1 MIHKLL
7 KIENVG
13 TFVKVDFNT
22 PNWNGVFQK
31 YNAIYADNGCGKTT
45 FTQLLKSCKSMRN
58 AQELEERK
66 TLDSSSTIKVI
77 YINDNKKQCNYSNAK
92 WNYYDDKSDIFDSY
106 YIEDNVYIMTL
117 GNYAEPG
124 SYYEIVVGTEA
135 IKTYKDIISLV
146 QRRKRETAKRKNW
159 KAHLKEVDS
168 NEDLNILQAK
178 ITASQ
183 ILSKEIGKKIK
194 ELEEKQSKEAEEFG
208 QKYLYSI
215 NNYLLRLGTDLQI
228 TKLNKKATK
237 FVYYIKI
244 GSHDIRSDS
253 TSKSLRHTLSEGEKN
268 CLAFAFFLARLDLR
282 DDIEQRSIVFDDPIS
297 SLDNNRRGVT
307 LNMLT
312 RLAKTCKQFVLLS
325 HDMKFIKDFK
335 SKIVETQVLKIVKT
349 KDSSQIIPFDIERE
363 TLTGIFKDIMVIKE
377 FADKGELSNH
387 KPRDVVRCIRP
398 VLEGFIRLKYYLHID
413 EGEWLGDF
421 IKKIK
426 DSKEGDAFYQ
436 QKKNIVDIEDLND
449 YSKTYHHANPNC
461 LEEPIVSS
469 ELQGYCKLLF
479 KVIEKI

>member
-13 TFVKVDFNT
+13 TFVKVEFNT
-22 PNWNGVFQK
+22 PNWNGEFKK

-45 FTQLLKSCKSMRN
+45 FTQLLKSCKSMRD

-66 TLDSSSTIKVI
+66 TLDSSSAIEVI

-106 YIEDNVYIMTL
+106 YIEDNVYIITL

-159 KAHLKEVDS
+159 KARLKEMDS
-168 NEDLNILQAK
+168 NDDLNILQAK
-178 ITASQ
+178 IIASLN
-183 ILSKEIGKKIK
+183 LSKEIGKKIK

-268 CLAFAFFLARLDLR
+268 CLAFAFFLARLELR

-297 SLDNNRRGVT
+297 SLDNNRRGAT
-307 LNMLT
+307 LNLLT

-325 HDMKFIKDFK
+325 HDMKFVKDFK

-349 KDSSQIIPFDIERE
+349 KDSSQIIPFDIERA
-363 TLTGIFKDIMVIKE
+363 TLTGIFKDIMVLKE

-398 VLEGFIRLKYYLHID
+398 VLEGFIRLKYYLQID
-413 EGEWLGDF
+413 KGEWLGDF

-436 QKKNIVDIEDLND
+436 QQKNLVDIEDLND

>member
-13 TFVKVDFNT
+13 TFVKVEFNT
-22 PNWNGVFQK
+22 PNWNGEFKK
-31 YNAIYADNGCGKTT
+31 YNAIYTDNGCGKTT
-45 FTQLLKSCKSMRN
+45 FTQLLKSCKSMRD

-66 TLDSSSTIKVI
+66 TLDSSSAIEVI

-106 YIEDNVYIMTL
+106 YIEENVYIITL

-159 KAHLKEVDS
+159 KARLKEMDS
-168 NEDLNILQAK
+168 NDDLNILQAK
-178 ITASQ
+178 IIASQ
-183 ILSKEIGKKIK
+183 NLSKEIGKKIK

-244 GSHDIRSDS
+244 VSHDIRSDS

-268 CLAFAFFLARLDLR
+268 CLAFAFFLARLELR

-297 SLDNNRRGVT
+297 SLDNNRRGAT

-325 HDMKFIKDFK
+325 HDMKFVKDFK

-349 KDSSQIIPFDIERE
+349 KDSSQIIPFDIERA
-363 TLTGIFKDIMVIKE
+363 TLTGVFKDIMVLKE

-398 VLEGFIRLKYYLHID
+398 VLEGFI
-413 EGEWLGDF
+413 
-421 IKKIK
+421 
-426 DSKEGDAFYQ
+426 
-436 QKKNIVDIEDLND
+436 
-449 YSKTYHHANPNC
+449 
-461 LEEPIVSS
+461 
-469 ELQGYCKLLF
+469 
-479 KVIEKI
+479 

>member
-13 TFVKVDFNT
+13 TFVKVEFNT
-22 PNWNGVFQK
+22 PNWNGEFKK

-45 FTQLLKSCKSMRN
+45 FTQLLKSCKSMRD
-58 AQELEERK
+58 AQELEKRK
-66 TLDSSSTIKVI
+66 TLDSSSAIEVI

-106 YIEDNVYIMTL
+106 YIEDNVYIITL

-159 KAHLKEVDS
+159 KARLKEMDS
-168 NEDLNILQAK
+168 NDDLNILQAK
-178 ITASQ
+178 IIASLN
-183 ILSKEIGKKIK
+183 LSKEIGKKIK

-268 CLAFAFFLARLDLR
+268 CLAFAFFLARLELR
-282 DDIEQRSIVFDDPIS
+282 DDIEKRSIVFDDPIS
-297 SLDNNRRGVT
+297 SLDNNRRGAT
-307 LNMLT
+307 LNLLT

-325 HDMKFIKDFK
+325 HDMKFVKDFK

-349 KDSSQIIPFDIERE
+349 KDSSQIIPFDIERA
-363 TLTGIFKDIMVIKE
+363 TLTGIFKDIMVLKE

-436 QKKNIVDIEDLND
+436 QQKNLVDIEDLND

>member
-13 TFVKVDFNT
+13 TFVKVEFNT
-22 PNWNGVFQK
+22 PNWNGEFKK

-45 FTQLLKSCKSMRN
+45 FTQLLKSCKSMRD
-58 AQELEERK
+58 AKELEERK
-66 TLDSSSTIKVI
+66 TLDSSSAIEVI
-77 YINDNKKQCNYSNAK
+77 YINDNKKQCNYSKAK

-106 YIEDNVYIMTL
+106 YIEDNVYIITL
-117 GNYAEPG
+117 GNYTEPG

-159 KAHLKEVDS
+159 KARLKEMDS
-168 NEDLNILQAK
+168 NDDLNILQAK
-178 ITASQ
+178 IIASQ
-183 ILSKEIGKKIK
+183 KLSKEIGKKIK

-268 CLAFAFFLARLDLR
+268 CLAFAFFLARLELR

-297 SLDNNRRGVT
+297 SLDNNRRGAT

-349 KDSSQIIPFDIERE
+349 KDSSQIIPFDIERA
-363 TLTGIFKDIMVIKE
+363 TLTGIFKDIMVLKE

-436 QKKNIVDIEDLND
+436 QQKNLVDIEDLND

>member
-1 MIHKLL
+1 
-7 KIENVG
+7 
-13 TFVKVDFNT
+13 
-22 PNWNGVFQK
+22 
-31 YNAIYADNGCGKTT
+31 
-45 FTQLLKSCKSMRN
+45 MRD

-66 TLDSSSTIKVI
+66 TLDSSSAIEVI

-106 YIEDNVYIMTL
+106 YIEDNVYIITL

-146 QRRKRETAKRKNW
+146 QRRKRETAERKNW
-159 KAHLKEVDS
+159 KARLKEMDS
-168 NEDLNILQAK
+168 NDDLNILQTK
-178 ITASQ
+178 IIASLN
-183 ILSKEIGKKIK
+183 LSKEIGKKIK

-268 CLAFAFFLARLDLR
+268 CLAFAFFLARLELR

-297 SLDNNRRGVT
+297 SLDNNRRGAT
-307 LNMLT
+307 LNLLT

-325 HDMKFIKDFK
+325 HDMKFVKDFK

-349 KDSSQIIPFDIERE
+349 KDSSQIIPFDIERA
-363 TLTGIFKDIMVIKE
+363 TLTGIFKDIMVLKE

-398 VLEGFIRLKYYLHID
+398 VLECFIRLKYYLHID

-426 DSKEGDAFYQ
+426 ASKEGDAFYQ
-436 QKKNIVDIEDLND
+436 QQKNLVDIEDLND

>member
-13 TFVKVDFNT
+13 TFVKVEFNT
-22 PNWNGVFQK
+22 PNWNGEFKK

-45 FTQLLKSCKSMRN
+45 FTQLLKSCKSMRD

-66 TLDSSSTIKVI
+66 TLDSSSAIEVI

-106 YIEDNVYIMTL
+106 YIEDNVYIITL

-159 KAHLKEVDS
+159 KARLKEMDS
-168 NEDLNILQAK
+168 NNDLNILQAK
-178 ITASQ
+178 IIASLN
-183 ILSKEIGKKIK
+183 LSKEIGKKIK
-194 ELEEKQSKEAEEFG
+194 ELEVKQSKEAEEFG

-215 NNYLLRLGTDLQI
+215 NNYLFRLGTDLQI

-268 CLAFAFFLARLDLR
+268 CLAFAFFLARLELR

-297 SLDNNRRGVT
+297 SLDNNRRGAT
-307 LNMLT
+307 LNLLT

-325 HDMKFIKDFK
+325 HDMKFVKDFK
-335 SKIVETQVLKIVKT
+335 SKNVETQVLKIVKT
-349 KDSSQIIPFDIERE
+349 KDSSQIIPFDIERA
-363 TLTGIFKDIMVIKE
+363 TLTGIFKDIMVLKE

-436 QKKNIVDIEDLND
+436 QQKNLVDIEDLND

>member
-13 TFVKVDFNT
+13 TFVKVEFNT
-22 PNWNGVFQK
+22 PNWNGEFKK

-45 FTQLLKSCKSMRN
+45 FTQLLKSCKSMRD

-66 TLDSSSTIKVI
+66 TLDSSSAIEVI

-106 YIEDNVYIMTL
+106 YIEDNVYIITL
-117 GNYAEPG
+117 GDYAEPG

-159 KAHLKEVDS
+159 KARLKEMDS
-168 NEDLNILQAK
+168 NDDLNILQAK
-178 ITASQ
+178 IIASQ
-183 ILSKEIGKKIK
+183 NLSKEISKKIK

-215 NNYLLRLGTDLQI
+215 NKYLLRLGTDLQI

-268 CLAFAFFLARLDLR
+268 CLAFAFFLARLELR

-297 SLDNNRRGVT
+297 SLDNNRRGAT

-349 KDSSQIIPFDIERE
+349 NDSSQIIPFDIERA
-363 TLTGIFKDIMVIKE
+363 TLTGIFKDIMVLKE

-436 QKKNIVDIEDLND
+436 QQKNLVDIEDLND

>member
-13 TFVKVDFNT
+13 TFVKVEFNT
-22 PNWNGVFQK
+22 PNWNGEFKK

-45 FTQLLKSCKSMRN
+45 FTQLLKSCKSMRD

-66 TLDSSSTIKVI
+66 TLDSSSAIEVI

-106 YIEDNVYIMTL
+106 YIEDNVYIITL
-117 GNYAEPG
+117 GNYAKPG

-159 KAHLKEVDS
+159 KARLKEMDS
-168 NEDLNILQAK
+168 NDDLNILQAK
-178 ITASQ
+178 IIASQ
-183 ILSKEIGKKIK
+183 NLSKEIGKKIK

-215 NNYLLRLGTDLQI
+215 NNYLLRLGTDIQI

-268 CLAFAFFLARLDLR
+268 CLAFAFFLARLELR

-297 SLDNNRRGVT
+297 SLDNNRRGAT

-349 KDSSQIIPFDIERE
+349 KDSSQIIPFDIERA
-363 TLTGIFKDIMVIKE
+363 TLTGIFKDIMVLKE

-436 QKKNIVDIEDLND
+436 QQKNLVDIEDLND

>member
-13 TFVKVDFNT
+13 TFVKVEFNT
-22 PNWNGVFQK
+22 PNWNGEFKK

-45 FTQLLKSCKSMRN
+45 FTQLLKSCKSMRD
-58 AQELEERK
+58 AKELEERK
-66 TLDSSSTIKVI
+66 TLDSSSAIEVI
-77 YINDNKKQCNYSNAK
+77 YINDNKKQCNYSKAK

-106 YIEDNVYIMTL
+106 YIEDNVYIITL
-117 GNYAEPG
+117 GNYTEPG

-159 KAHLKEVDS
+159 KARLKEMDS
-168 NEDLNILQAK
+168 NDDLNIFQAK
-178 ITASQ
+178 IIASQ
-183 ILSKEIGKKIK
+183 NLSKEIGKKIK

-268 CLAFAFFLARLDLR
+268 CLAFAFFLARLELR

-297 SLDNNRRGVT
+297 SLDNNRRGAT

-349 KDSSQIIPFDIERE
+349 KDSSQIIPFDIERA
-363 TLTGIFKDIMVIKE
+363 TLTGIFKDIMVLKE

-426 DSKEGDAFYQ
+426 DSKEGDAFYKQ
-436 QKKNIVDIEDLND
+436 QKNLVDIEDLND

-469 ELQGYCKLLF
+469 ELKGYCKLLF

>member
-13 TFVKVDFNT
+13 TFVKVEFNT
-22 PNWNGVFQK
+22 PNWNGEFKK
-31 YNAIYADNGCGKTT
+31 YNAIYADNGCSKTT
-45 FTQLLKSCKSMRN
+45 FTQLLKSCKSMRD

-66 TLDSSSTIKVI
+66 TFDSSSAIEVI
-77 YINDNKKQCNYSNAK
+77 YINGNKKQCNYSNAK

-106 YIEDNVYIMTL
+106 YIEDNVYIITL

-159 KAHLKEVDS
+159 KACLKEMDS
-168 NEDLNILQAK
+168 NDDLNILQAK
-178 ITASQ
+178 IIASQ
-183 ILSKEIGKKIK
+183 NLSKEIGKKIK
-194 ELEEKQSKEAEEFG
+194 EFEEKQSKEAEEFG

-268 CLAFAFFLARLDLR
+268 CLAFAFFLARLELR

-297 SLDNNRRGVT
+297 SLDNNRRGAT

-349 KDSSQIIPFDIERE
+349 KDSSQIIPFDIERA
-363 TLTGIFKDIMVIKE
+363 TLTGIFKDIMVLKE

-426 DSKEGDAFYQ
+426 NSKEGDAFYQ
-436 QKKNIVDIEDLND
+436 QQKNLVDIEDLND

>member
-13 TFVKVDFNT
+13 TFVKVEFNT
-22 PNWNGVFQK
+22 PNWNGEFKK

-45 FTQLLKSCKSMRN
+45 FTQLLKSCKSMRD
-58 AQELEERK
+58 AQELEKRK
-66 TLDSSSTIKVI
+66 TLDSSSAIEVI

-106 YIEDNVYIMTL
+106 YIEDNVYIITL

-135 IKTYKDIISLV
+135 IKTYKDIKSLV
-146 QRRKRETAKRKNW
+146 QRRKRETVKRKNW
-159 KAHLKEVDS
+159 KARLKEMDS
-168 NEDLNILQAK
+168 NDDLNILQAK
-178 ITASQ
+178 IIASLD
-183 ILSKEIGKKIK
+183 LSKEIGKKIK

-268 CLAFAFFLARLDLR
+268 CLAFAFFLARLELR

-297 SLDNNRRGVT
+297 SLDNNRRGAT

-349 KDSSQIIPFDIERE
+349 KDSSQIIPFDIERA
-363 TLTGIFKDIMVIKE
+363 TLTGIFKDIMVLKE

-436 QKKNIVDIEDLND
+436 QQKKF
-449 YSKTYHHANPNC
+449 S
-461 LEEPIVSS
+461 
-469 ELQGYCKLLF
+469 
-479 KVIEKI
+479 

>member
-13 TFVKVDFNT
+13 TFVKVEFNT
-22 PNWNGVFQK
+22 PNWNGEFKK

-66 TLDSSSTIKVI
+66 TFDSSSAIEVI

-92 WNYYDDKSDIFDSY
+92 WNYYDNKSDIFDSY
-106 YIEDNVYIMTL
+106 YIEDNVYIITL

-159 KAHLKEVDS
+159 KARLKEMDS
-168 NEDLNILQAK
+168 NDDLNILQAK
-178 ITASQ
+178 IIASQ
-183 ILSKEIGKKIK
+183 NLSKEIGKKIK

-208 QKYLYSI
+208 QNYLYSI

-268 CLAFAFFLARLDLR
+268 CLAFAFFLARLELR

-297 SLDNNRRGVT
+297 SLDNNRRGAT

-349 KDSSQIIPFDIERE
+349 KDSSQIIPFDIERA
-363 TLTGIFKDIMVIKE
+363 TLTGIFKDIMVLKE

-426 DSKEGDAFYQ
+426 DSKEGDALPAA
-436 QKKNIVDIEDLND
+436 KKF
-449 YSKTYHHANPNC
+449 S
-461 LEEPIVSS
+461 
-469 ELQGYCKLLF
+469 
-479 KVIEKI
+479 

>member
-13 TFVKVDFNT
+13 SFVKAEFNT

-31 YNAIYADNGCGKTT
+31 CNAIYADNGCGKTT
-45 FTQLLKSCKSMRN
+45 LTQLLKSCKSARY

-66 TLDSSSTIKVI
+66 TLDATSAIEVI
-77 YINDNKKQCNYSNAK
+77 YINENKKQCNYSNAK
-92 WNYYDDKSDIFDSY
+92 WNYYDDKADIFDSY
-106 YIEDNVYIMTL
+106 YIEDNVYIITL

-146 QRRKRETAKRKNW
+146 QKRKRETAKRKKW
-159 KAHLKEVDS
+159 KSQIKEMDS
-168 NEDLNILQAK
+168 NEDSNILHAK
-178 ITASQ
+178 IIASQ
-183 ILSKEIGKKIK
+183 NLSKEIGKKIK

-208 QKYLYSI
+208 KKYLCSI

-228 TKLNKKATK
+228 TKLNKKASK

-253 TSKSLRHTLSEGEKN
+253 TTKSLRHTLSEGEKN
-268 CLAFAFFLARLDLR
+268 CLAFAFFLARLDMRNDL
-282 DDIEQRSIVFDDPIS
+282 EQWSIVFDDPIS
-297 SLDNNRRGVT
+297 SLDNNRRGIT
-307 LNMLT
+307 LNILT
-312 RLAKTCKQFVLLS
+312 RLAKTCKQFIMLS

-335 SKIVETQVLKIVKT
+335 LKVAETQVLKIVKT
-349 KDSSQIIPFDIERE
+349 KESSQIIPFDIERA
-363 TLTGIFKDIMVIKE
+363 TLTGIFKDVMVLKE
-377 FADKGELSNH
+377 FADKGDLSNH

-398 VLEGFIRLKYYLHID
+398 VLEGFIRLKYYLHIE

-421 IKKIK
+421 IKKIR
-426 DSKEGDAFYQ
+426 DSKEGDAFYPQ
-436 QKKNIVDIEDLND
+436 QKNFVDIEDLND
-449 YSKTYHHANPNC
+449 YSKTYHHANPNY
-461 LEEPIVSS
+461 LEEPVVSS

-479 KVIEKI
+479 TVIEKI

>member
-13 TFVKVDFNT
+13 TFVKVEFNT
-22 PNWNGVFQK
+22 PNWNGEFKK

-45 FTQLLKSCKSMRN
+45 FTQLLKSCKSMRD
-58 AQELEERK
+58 AQELEKRK
-66 TLDSSSTIKVI
+66 TLDSSSAIEVI

-106 YIEDNVYIMTL
+106 YIEDNVYIITL

-135 IKTYKDIISLV
+135 IKTYKDIKSLV
-146 QRRKRETAKRKNW
+146 QRRKRETVKRKNW
-159 KAHLKEVDS
+159 KARLKEMDS
-168 NEDLNILQAK
+168 NDDLNILQAK
-178 ITASQ
+178 IIASLD
-183 ILSKEIGKKIK
+183 LSKEIGKKIK

-268 CLAFAFFLARLDLR
+268 CLAFAFFLARLELR

-297 SLDNNRRGVT
+297 SLDNNRRGAT

-349 KDSSQIIPFDIERE
+349 KDSSQIIPFDIERA
-363 TLTGIFKDIMVIKE
+363 TLTGIFKDIMVLKE

-436 QKKNIVDIEDLND
+436 QQKNLVDIEDLND

>member
-13 TFVKVDFNT
+13 TFVKVEFNT
-22 PNWNGVFQK
+22 PNWNGEFKK

-45 FTQLLKSCKSMRN
+45 FTQLLKSCKSMRD
-58 AQELEERK
+58 AKELEERK
-66 TLDSSSTIKVI
+66 TLDSSSAIEVI
-77 YINDNKKQCNYSNAK
+77 YINDNKKQCNYSKAK

-106 YIEDNVYIMTL
+106 YIEDNVYIITL
-117 GNYAEPG
+117 GNYTEPG

-159 KAHLKEVDS
+159 KARLKEMDS
-168 NEDLNILQAK
+168 NDDLNIFQAK
-178 ITASQ
+178 IIASQ
-183 ILSKEIGKKIK
+183 NLSKEIGKKIK

-268 CLAFAFFLARLDLR
+268 CLAFAFFLARLELR

-297 SLDNNRRGVT
+297 SLDNNRRGAT

-349 KDSSQIIPFDIERE
+349 KDSSQIIPFDIERA
-363 TLTGIFKDIMVIKE
+363 TLTGIFKDIMVLKE

-426 DSKEGDAFYQ
+426 DSKEGDAFYKQ
-436 QKKNIVDIEDLND
+436 QKNLVDIEDLND

>member
-1 MIHKLL
+1 M
-7 KIENVG
+7 
-13 TFVKVDFNT
+13 
-22 PNWNGVFQK
+22 
-31 YNAIYADNGCGKTT
+31 
-45 FTQLLKSCKSMRN
+45 
-58 AQELEERK
+58 
-66 TLDSSSTIKVI
+66 
-77 YINDNKKQCNYSNAK
+77 
-92 WNYYDDKSDIFDSY
+92 
-106 YIEDNVYIMTL
+106 
-117 GNYAEPG
+117 
-124 SYYEIVVGTEA
+124 
-135 IKTYKDIISLV
+135 
-146 QRRKRETAKRKNW
+146 
-159 KAHLKEVDS
+159 
-168 NEDLNILQAK
+168 
-178 ITASQ
+178 
-183 ILSKEIGKKIK
+183 
-194 ELEEKQSKEAEEFG
+194 
-208 QKYLYSI
+208 
-215 NNYLLRLGTDLQI
+215 RLGTDLQI

-268 CLAFAFFLARLDLR
+268 CLAFAFFLARLELR

-297 SLDNNRRGVT
+297 SLDNNRRRAT
-307 LNMLT
+307 LNLLT

-325 HDMKFIKDFK
+325 HDMKFVKDFK
-335 SKIVETQVLKIVKT
+335 SKIVETPVLKIVKT
-349 KDSSQIIPFDIERE
+349 KDSSQIIPFDIERA
-363 TLTGIFKDIMVIKE
+363 TLTGIFKDIMVLKE

-436 QKKNIVDIEDLND
+436 QQKKLVDIEDLND

>member
-13 TFVKVDFNT
+13 TFVKVEFNT
-22 PNWNGVFQK
+22 PNWNGEFKK
-31 YNAIYADNGCGKTT
+31 YNAIYADNGGGKTT
-45 FTQLLKSCKSMRN
+45 FTQLLKSCKSMRD
-58 AQELEERK
+58 AKELEERK
-66 TLDSSSTIKVI
+66 TLDSSSAIEVI

-106 YIEDNVYIMTL
+106 YIEDNVYIITL

-159 KAHLKEVDS
+159 KARLKEMDS
-168 NEDLNILQAK
+168 NDDLNIFQAK
-178 ITASQ
+178 IIASQ
-183 ILSKEIGKKIK
+183 NLSKEIGKKIK

-268 CLAFAFFLARLDLR
+268 CLAFAFFLARLELR

-297 SLDNNRRGVT
+297 SLDNNRRGAT
-307 LNMLT
+307 LNILT

-349 KDSSQIIPFDIERE
+349 KDSSQIIPFDIERA
-363 TLTGIFKDIMVIKE
+363 TLTGIFKDIMVLRE

-436 QKKNIVDIEDLND
+436 QQKNLVDIEDLND

>member
-1 MIHKLL
+1 MPKNL
-7 KIENVG
+7 KKE
-13 TFVKVDFNT
+13 
-22 PNWNGVFQK
+22 
-31 YNAIYADNGCGKTT
+31 
-45 FTQLLKSCKSMRN
+45 
-58 AQELEERK
+58 K
-66 TLDSSSTIKVI
+66 TLDSSSAIEVI

-92 WNYYDDKSDIFDSY
+92 RNYYDDKSDIFDSY
-106 YIEDNVYIMTL
+106 YIEDNVYIITL

-159 KAHLKEVDS
+159 KARLKEMDS
-168 NEDLNILQAK
+168 NDDLNILQAK
-178 ITASQ
+178 IIASQ
-183 ILSKEIGKKIK
+183 NLSKEIGKKIK

-268 CLAFAFFLARLDLR
+268 CLAFAFFLARLELR

-297 SLDNNRRGVT
+297 SLDNNRRGAT

-325 HDMKFIKDFK
+325 HDMKFVKDFK

-349 KDSSQIIPFDIERE
+349 KDSSQIIPFDIERA
-363 TLTGIFKDIMVIKE
+363 TLTGVFKDIMVLKE

-387 KPRDVVRCIRP
+387 NPRDVVRCIRP

-436 QKKNIVDIEDLND
+436 QQKNLVDIEDLND

>member
-13 TFVKVDFNT
+13 TFVKVEFNT
-22 PNWNGVFQK
+22 PNWNGEFKK

-45 FTQLLKSCKSMRN
+45 FTQLLKSCKSMRD

-66 TLDSSSTIKVI
+66 TLDSSSAIEVI

-106 YIEDNVYIMTL
+106 YIEDNVYIITL

-146 QRRKRETAKRKNW
+146 QRRKRETAKRRNW
-159 KAHLKEVDS
+159 KARLKEMDS
-168 NEDLNILQAK
+168 NDDLNILQAK
-178 ITASQ
+178 IIASQ
-183 ILSKEIGKKIK
+183 NLSKEIGKKIK

-268 CLAFAFFLARLDLR
+268 CLAFAFFLARLELR

-297 SLDNNRRGVT
+297 SLDNNRRGAT

-325 HDMKFIKDFK
+325 HDMKFVKDFK

-349 KDSSQIIPFDIERE
+349 KDSSQIIPFDIERA
-363 TLTGIFKDIMVIKE
+363 TLTGVFKDIMVLKE

-436 QKKNIVDIEDLND
+436 QQKNLVDIEDLND

>member
-13 TFVKVDFNT
+13 TLVKVEFNT
-22 PNWNGVFQK
+22 PNWNGEFKK

-45 FTQLLKSCKSMRN
+45 FTQLLKSCKSMRD

-66 TLDSSSTIKVI
+66 TLDSSSAIEVK

-106 YIEDNVYIMTL
+106 YIEDNVYIITL

-159 KAHLKEVDS
+159 KARLKEMDS
-168 NEDLNILQAK
+168 NDDLNILQAK
-178 ITASQ
+178 IIASQ
-183 ILSKEIGKKIK
+183 NLSKEIGKKIK

-268 CLAFAFFLARLDLR
+268 CLAFAFFLARLELR

-297 SLDNNRRGVT
+297 SLDNNRRGAT

-349 KDSSQIIPFDIERE
+349 KDSSQIIPFDIERA
-363 TLTGIFKDIMVIKE
+363 TLTGIFKDIMVLKE

-398 VLEGFIRLKYYLHID
+398 VLEGFIRLKYYLHIE

-436 QKKNIVDIEDLND
+436 QQKNLVDIEDLND

>member
-13 TFVKVDFNT
+13 TFVKVEFNT
-22 PNWNGVFQK
+22 PNWNGEFKK

-45 FTQLLKSCKSMRN
+45 FTQLLKSCKSMRD

-66 TLDSSSTIKVI
+66 TLDSSSAIEVI

-106 YIEDNVYIMTL
+106 YIEDNVYIITL

-159 KAHLKEVDS
+159 KARLKEMDS
-168 NEDLNILQAK
+168 NDDLNILQAK
-178 ITASQ
+178 IIASQ
-183 ILSKEIGKKIK
+183 NLSKEIGKKIK

-215 NNYLLRLGTDLQI
+215 NNYLLRLGTDIQI
-228 TKLNKKATK
+228 TKLYKKATK

-268 CLAFAFFLARLDLR
+268 CLAFAFFLARLELR

-297 SLDNNRRGVT
+297 SLDNNRRGAT

-349 KDSSQIIPFDIERE
+349 KDSSQIIPFDIERA
-363 TLTGIFKDIMVIKE
+363 TLTGIFKDIMVLKE

-436 QKKNIVDIEDLND
+436 QQKNLVDIEDLND

>member
-13 TFVKVDFNT
+13 TFVKVEFNT

-45 FTQLLKSCKSMRN
+45 FTQLLKSCKSMRD

-66 TLDSSSTIKVI
+66 TLDSSSAIEVI
-77 YINDNKKQCNYSNAK
+77 YLNDNKKQCNYSNAK

-106 YIEDNVYIMTL
+106 YIEDNVYIITL

-159 KAHLKEVDS
+159 KARLKEMNS

-178 ITASQ
+178 IIASQ
-183 ILSKEIGKKIK
+183 TLSKEIGKKIK

-268 CLAFAFFLARLDLR
+268 CLAFAFFLARLELR
-282 DDIEQRSIVFDDPIS
+282 EDIEQRSIVFDDPIS
-297 SLDNNRRGVT
+297 SLDNNRRGAT

-335 SKIVETQVLKIVKT
+335 SKIAETQVLKIVKT
-349 KDSSQIIPFDIERE
+349 KDSSQIIPFDIERA
-363 TLTGIFKDIMVIKE
+363 TLTGIFKDIMVLKE

-426 DSKEGDAFYQ
+426 DSKEGEAFYQ

-479 KVIEKI
+479 KVIEEI

>member
-13 TFVKVDFNT
+13 TFVKVEFNT
-22 PNWNGVFQK
+22 PNWNGEFKK

-45 FTQLLKSCKSMRN
+45 FTQLLKSCKSMRD
-58 AQELEERK
+58 AKELEERK
-66 TLDSSSTIKVI
+66 TLDSSSAIEVI

-106 YIEDNVYIMTL
+106 YIEDNVYIITL

-159 KAHLKEVDS
+159 KARLKEMDS
-168 NEDLNILQAK
+168 NDDLNILQAK
-178 ITASQ
+178 IIASQ
-183 ILSKEIGKKIK
+183 NLSKEIGKKIK

-215 NNYLLRLGTDLQI
+215 NKYLLRLGTDLQI

-244 GSHDIRSDS
+244 GSHEIRSDS

-268 CLAFAFFLARLDLR
+268 CLAFAFFLARLELR

-297 SLDNNRRGVT
+297 SLDNNRRGAT

-325 HDMKFIKDFK
+325 HDMKFVKDFK

-349 KDSSQIIPFDIERE
+349 KDSSQIIPFDIERA
-363 TLTGIFKDIMVIKE
+363 TLTGIFKDIMVLKE

-436 QKKNIVDIEDLND
+436 QQKNLVDIEDLND